1 MIDTIFNYQT
11 LEELFDRALNSDFNE
26 FINVT
31 GGMIYEI
38 LPTGQMRMVFIQ
50 DTDDLCEFFDKEI
63 DSILE
68 EGKFQRPI
76 LKATV

>member
-26 FINVT
+26 FINAT

-38 LPTGQMRMVFIQ
+38 LPTKQMRMVFIQ

-63 DSILE
+63 DSIIE